1 MGLSAFLNGSSRWKK
16 MVVAAGG
23 LIILYAAF
31 GFFIAPYIFKRQ
43 LVAGIGE
50 QLRRNATV
58 EKVKINPFALSVTVA
73 GFNMADLDSEPFVG
87 FEELYV
93 NFQLSSVFRRAFTF
107 GQIRLV
113 GLDSRVRVLE
123 DGRLNFS
130 DLLLASERPAPEPD
144 ESGTVPPI
152 IVYQLQIEQG
162 RVLFQD
168 FSKPTPFRA
177 ELQPLGLLLENFSTR
192 RDKDSPYA
200 FTADLGRG
208 GTVRWQGELSVNPF
222 RSQGRLEI
230 TAVPKR
236 ILWEYLQDQVRFE
249 ILDGVMNLGG
259 EYIADFSGETPIVKI
274 TNGVFRLQHFMLS
287 EKGQKDPLI
296 SVPRLLVEGINADL
310 IGTNATI
317 GLVHSKDAKVK
328 GWITPGG
335 TLNFSE
341 LFAMNAQQMDAQ
353 QIDAREEDV
362 QQKDAR
368 KKTQE
373 TSPESSDQAESHGGP
388 WLFNIKE
395 LTLENYGVLFENR
408 TLEKPVGVDLTP
420 INLTLKN
427 LSNEKDAQAEV
438 SLQLTVNQAGTV
450 ALTGPVTVDPI
461 SADLVLKVNAFS
473 LIPWQPYIDTV
484 VRLELVSGTVELD
497 GRLKYRALGVDGPEI
512 RYAGAVHVNGF
523 EAFDPQEAEDFLK
536 WKSLV
541 FHDLV
546 FDYLPTKLHIA
557 EIAAHEPY
565 ARVIIWPDKTVN
577 ISQVF
582 VPAEDPQA
590 ILSVAGQAAEA
601 VESEKEAVPI
611 TIDQVRV
618 ENGSAHF
625 SDFSMK
631 PNFAT
636 GIHDLQGTIQSLS
649 SDPSARA
656 DVLLKGR
663 VDKYAP
669 VHIAGQV
676 NPLSPEAYVDM
687 ALSFKNIELTTF
699 TPYSGR
705 FVGYAVEKGKLSLD
719 LQYKLSENI
728 LVGENKVVVNQLTL
742 GDQVDSPD
750 ATKLPVRLAL
760 ALLKDRHGNI
770 DLDLPVRGN
779 LDDPEFSYGQII
791 VKAVVNLVTKI
802 VTSPFNLLARLV
814 GGDGEEMS
822 FVVFD
827 FGRSTLNADQ
837 GEKLDKLAK
846 ALLERPALQLEIKAK
861 ADIFHDKAALAERIL
876 LNQLKRLR
884 FAELV
889 SKGIEHPAEAE
900 AIVLSNEEENRLL
913 IQTYIE
919 RFGEHPEA
927 LLTTEPEP
935 SANDAESDAVQAA
948 PLPTSDDPD
957 SEKPVLDPQVV
968 ADAAKK
974 RLVKEIRVDDISLR
988 RLAQE
993 RALGIKGHLVER
1005 GVSEERIFILDV
1017 QIVDIFDSDGA
1028 KVDLGLSG

>member
-16 MVVAAGG
+16 MVVAAVG
-23 LIILYAAF
+23 LIILYAVT
-31 GFFIAPYIFKRQ
+31 GFFIAPYLLKRQ
-43 LVAGIGE
+43 IVAGIAE

-58 EKVKINPFALSVTVA
+58 EKVKVNPFALSVTVA

-130 DLLLASERPAPEPD
+130 DLLLTSERPEPAPD
-144 ESGTVPPI
+144 ESAGVPPI

-177 ELQPLGLLLENFSTR
+177 EFQPLGLSLENFSTR
-192 RDKDSPYA
+192 RDKDSSYA

-208 GTVRWQGELSVNPF
+208 GTVRWQGELSVNPI

-230 TAVPKR
+230 TGIPKR
-236 ILWEYLQDQVRFE
+236 VLWEYLQDQVRFE

-259 EYIADFSGETPIVKI
+259 EYVADFSGEAPIVKI

-310 IGTNATI
+310 IGANATI
-317 GLVHSKDAKVK
+317 GLIHSKDAKVK

-341 LFAMNAQQMDAQ
+341 LFASHVQGKDVLEKDAQ
-353 QIDAREEDV
+353 
-362 QQKDAR
+362 
-368 KKTQE
+368 KKTGE
-373 TSPESSDQAESHGGP
+373 TSPESLEQAESHGGP

-408 TLEKPVGVDLTP
+408 ILEKPVGVDLTP
-420 INLTLKN
+420 INMTLRN
-427 LSNEKDAQAEV
+427 LSNEKEAQAEV
-438 SLQLTVNQAGTV
+438 SLQLTVNQTGTV

-461 SADLVLKVNAFS
+461 SADLALTVNAFS

-484 VRLELVSGTVELD
+484 AQLDLVGGNVELD
-497 GRLKYRALGVDGPEI
+497 GRLQYRTLGVDGPEI
-512 RYAGAVHVNGF
+512 RYAGAVQVNGF
-523 EAFDPQEAEDFLK
+523 EALDPGETEDFLK
-536 WKSLV
+536 WKSLGFQDV
-541 FHDLV
+541 V
-546 FDYLPTKLHIA
+546 FDYVPTKLHIA
-557 EIAAHEPY
+557 EITAYEPY

-577 ISQVF
+577 VSRVF

-590 ILSVAGQAAEA
+590 VLPVAEQAAEA
-601 VESEKEAVPI
+601 IESEKEAIPI
-611 TIDQVRV
+611 TIDRVRF

-625 SDFSMK
+625 ADFSMK

-636 GIHDLQGTIQSLS
+636 GIHDLQGTIEGLS

-676 NPLSPEAYVDM
+676 NPLSPEAYVDV

-719 LQYKLSENI
+719 LQYKLSEHI

-750 ATKLPVRLAL
+750 ATKLPVRLAI

-779 LDDPEFSYGQII
+779 LDDPEFSYGHII

-814 GGDGEEMS
+814 GGDGQDMG

-827 FGRSTLNADQ
+827 FGSSAFDADEA
-837 GEKLDKLAK
+837 EKLDKLAK
-846 ALLERPALQLEIKAK
+846 ALLERPALQIEINAK
-861 ADIFHDKAALAERIL
+861 ADVVHDKAALAERIL

-889 SKGIEHPAEAE
+889 SSGIEHPAEVE
-900 AIVLSNEEENRLL
+900 AIVLSNEEEERLL
-913 IQTYIE
+913 IQTYVE

-927 LLTTEPEP
+927 LLTTEAETSGNDTEYDAPPEI
-935 SANDAESDAVQAA
+935 
-948 PLPTSDDPD
+948 PLPKGDNPD
-957 SEKPVLDPQVV
+957 SEGPILDPQIV
-968 ADAAKK
+968 AAAAKE
-974 RLVKEIRVDDISLR
+974 RLLKEIRVDELSLR

-993 RALGIKGHLVER
+993 RALEIKGHLVER
-1005 GVSEERIFILDV
+1005 AVSEDRIFILDV
-1017 QIVDIFDSDGA
+1017 KIVDIFDGDSA
-1028 KVDLGLSG
+1028 RVDLGLSG